1 MQSFISLEDKLEK
14 IISGA
19 ALMADAD
26 CTREDR
32 RERIVQEANNVRQAL
47 QDLLNEYVNNAGN
60 PNRSAM
66 LESAIDAMVHKNRD
80 LKRQLRKAVV
90 DHVSDICQ
98 KNLKHGSETLPVGT
112 GGQRLT
118 LRCRL

>member
-1 MQSFISLEDKLEK
+1 
-14 IISGA
+14 
-19 ALMADAD
+19 MADAD

-90 DHVSDICQ
+90 DHVSEGP
-98 KNLKHGSETLPVGT
+98 KNNSTRFLYFPYAKNYF
-112 GGQRLT
+112 
-118 LRCRL
+118 